1 VVEALD
7 ILSPVLD
14 RIADRAATHDI
25 ESKWPEADL
34 IDLASIGA
42 MRWAIGKAWGGED
55 LDGPTLHDHYELIA
69 SASLAT
75 ALVLSQRDAAAEF
88 IESSTNAPLRDR
100 LLPQLV
106 QNKVWSTIGISHLT
120 TSHQSGTLTA
130 ERDGDGFLVNGTI
143 PWATGACKSD
153 FIVAAAKT
161 LDEQQ
166 LLFVLPVDLP
176 GVTVLPP
183 LKLATLAAAPTSPV
197 RCAAVRIGPDLVL
210 NGPSEAVLVG
220 RSRNVA
226 ISQAFAAF
234 GIIRASLQ
242 LIKQIDI
249 ASAANSHD
257 LLSQQFH
264 ELRSTVHD
272 ANARLAGGRDLQSGP
287 LIRSECSNL
296 ASRAAQSAVTLYKGS
311 ALKLDHP
318 AQRLAREAL
327 FLLVWSSPMSVVDRT
342 LELIADPH

>member
-1 VVEALD
+1 MD

-14 RIADRAATHDI
+14 RIADRAGVYDVQAQ
-25 ESKWPEADL
+25 WPKADL
-34 IDLASIGA
+34 DDLASIGA
-42 MRWAIGKAWGGED
+42 MRWGIGKAWGGDD
-55 LDGPTLHDHYELIA
+55 LDGPTLHDRYELIA

-75 ALVLSQRDAAAEF
+75 ALILSQRDAAAGF
-88 IESSTNAPLRDR
+88 IEASSNTQLRDS

-106 QNKVWSTIGISHLT
+106 SNTLWSTIGISHLT
-120 TSHQSGTLTA
+120 TSQQSGTLTA
-130 ERDGDGFLVNGTI
+130 ERDGDEFLINGTI

-153 FIVAAAKT
+153 FVVAAAKT
-161 LDEQQ
+161 LDNQQ

-176 GVTVLPP
+176 GVTVMPA
-183 LKLATLAAAPTSPV
+183 LKLATLAAAPTSPI
-197 RCAAVRIGPDLVL
+197 RCAAVRISPDLIL
-210 NGPSEAVLVG
+210 SGPGEAVLSG

-242 LIKQIDI
+242 LIRRIDV

-257 LLSQQFH
+257 LLSQQFR
-264 ELRSTVHD
+264 ELRNTVHD

-296 ASRAAQSAVTLYKGS
+296 ATRAAQSAVTLYKGS

-342 LELIADPH
+342 LELIAEPH